1 MSDVMSFTEIHD
13 QLVEL
18 LPARTVLSL
27 PYVGMTDTGGGE
39 QGSAGSGGSN
49 DGMWSWLLGSKEQT
63 SGSDPKLVIPLP
75 KILPGS

>member
-27 PYVGMTDTGGGE
+27 PYVGMTEAAGE
-39 QGSAGSGGSN
+39 QGSTGSGGSN
-49 DGMWSWLLGSKEQT
+49 DGMWSWLVGGKEQT
-63 SGSDPKLVIPLP
+63 TGSDPKLVLPLP
-75 KILPGS
+75 KLLPGG